1 MNRPATA
8 REALVAELIGDV
20 AILLERMESLRP
32 AVDEATRALVD
43 AAERVGG
50 SVGPLQTQ
58 IAGVAKQTQVQAVQ
72 HISVRAQQ
80 LARAM
85 IVEQSAAMTQAAQS
99 IVREQV
105 GPTLQRLTTS
115 LERVVKRADR
125 PWDMWLMH
133 AGTAAVSSFGP
144 QMYRYRISTDMR
156 R

>member
-32 AVDEATRALVD
+32 AVDEATQALVD
-43 AAERVGG
+43 AAERVAG

-80 LARAM
+80 LASAM

-105 GPTLQRLTTS
+105 GPTLQRLTAA
-115 LERVVKRADR
+115 LERVIRRADR

-133 AGTAAVSSFGP
+133 AGTAAVSAGGSALLVLYLLG
-144 QMYRYRISTDMR
+144 RW
-156 R
+156 

>member
-20 AILLERMESLRP
+20 AILIERMESLRP
-32 AVDEATRALVD
+32 AVDEATQALVD
-43 AAERVGG
+43 AAERVVG

-105 GPTLQRLTTS
+105 GPTLQRLTAA
-115 LERVVKRADR
+115 LERVVSRADR

-133 AGTAAVSSFGP
+133 AGTAAVSAGGSAVLVLYLLG
-144 QMYRYRISTDMR
+144 RW
-156 R
+156 